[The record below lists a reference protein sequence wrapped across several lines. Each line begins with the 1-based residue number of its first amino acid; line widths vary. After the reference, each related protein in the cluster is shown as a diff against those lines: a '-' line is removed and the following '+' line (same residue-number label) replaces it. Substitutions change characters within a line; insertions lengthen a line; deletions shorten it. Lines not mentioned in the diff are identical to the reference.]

1 MCFPCF
7 QWRASRHEPLPSLQD
22 HWQKCVLSLKKPIA
36 ISVNL
41 LVLNSSEIATLT
53 NIHWVK
59 KKKCWKHREG
69 RVQAK
74 LEFWLPDIVSARN
87 NLHLATSVSHLVQGL
102 EINSPATTI
111 DWEYFRSQQ
120 CTHSPEGSKSR
131 CQTSGLYHFSS
142 AALPPRSVIST
153 W

>member
-1 MCFPCF
+1 M
-7 QWRASRHEPLPSLQD
+7 QAWTSSIIARPLAKVCIVPQ
-22 HWQKCVLSLKKPIA
+22 KPIA

-53 NIHWVK
+53 NIHWV

-87 NLHLATSVSHLVQGL
+87 NLHLATSVSHLVEGL

-120 CTHSPEGSKSR
+120 STPLSWRIQIQMSN
-131 CQTSGLYHFSS
+131 LLF
-142 AALPPRSVIST
+142 LPL
-153 W
+153 